1 MLPKVFLHSTFLDGL
16 ASWREPDRDVAR
28 EDQNFEVWDWWKHE
42 RTSFNIFAWDDD
54 LRRTNVAQAP
64 ESAIIQPRSTSFEAV
79 ALHEQLMT
87 RGAFSPSKSSSAMA
101 FAIAAVNEIKFLIA
115 FDYGG
120 LKRATKW
127 RLMEQVCADARLT
140 APIVC
145 IPQTLRPNV
154 PPYYGP
160 ILEEIYRHRDEH
172 AKRFNDD
179 VHAIVADIQSNIA
192 LRGKDN

>member
-42 RTSFNIFAWDDD
+42 RASFNIFAWDED
-54 LRRTNVAQAP
+54 LRRTNLAQAP
-64 ESAIIQPRSTSFEAV
+64 ESAIIQSLSTSVEAF
-79 ALHEQLMT
+79 ALHEQLLI
-87 RGAFSPSKSSSAMA
+87 RDAFAPSKSSSAMA
-101 FAIAAVNEIKFLIA
+101 LAIAAVNEIKFLIA

-120 LKRATKW
+120 LNRATKW
-127 RLMEQVCADARLT
+127 RLMEQVCADTQLS

-160 ILEEIYRHRDEH
+160 ILEEIYRHRDKH

-179 VHAIVADIQSNIA
+179 VHAIVADIQSHTA
-192 LRGKDN
+192 GTKR